1 VSDAPLVV
9 LGLQY
14 AHNRIGEA
22 DTARVDAVAA
32 VAAGGRGLI
41 DRYIG
46 CKNYDRWVC
55 QRSDHPYGMGPA
67 HGHVV
72 FAVELAADVR
82 ARLKQDDANV
92 LDPDEIRLGLAQ
104 LGIDSGH
111 LRAVVHRL
119 TGALAT
125 LTVQAHRELD
135 EFIAGQTEAMVS
147 MRAARLTA
155 SRIEQWRQALELYPE
170 PEQKRTLVLDPPEEV
185 GL

>member
-1 VSDAPLVV
+1 MSNPPLVV

-72 FAVELAADVR
+72 FAVELAV
-82 ARLKQDDANV
+82 
-92 LDPDEIRLGLAQ
+92 GLH
-104 LGIDSGH
+104 GEGGE
-111 LRAVVHRL
+111 R
-119 TGALAT
+119 
-125 LTVQAHRELD
+125 
-135 EFIAGQTEAMVS
+135 AGQAVHD
-147 MRAARLTA
+147 RPQVA
-155 SRIEQWRQALELYPE
+155 
-170 PEQKRTLVLDPPEEV
+170 
-185 GL
+185 